1 MITLSEMQALDII
14 AVEDGRRLGNVQ
26 DLEIDADNG
35 QITAL
40 VVAAQ
45 TGGGFFKKQEERLID
60 WERILKIGSDVILV
74 KTVT

>member
-26 DLEIDADNG
+26 DLEINADSG

-40 VVAAQ
+40 VVATQA
-45 TGGGFFKKQEERLID
+45 GGGFFKKQEEKLID